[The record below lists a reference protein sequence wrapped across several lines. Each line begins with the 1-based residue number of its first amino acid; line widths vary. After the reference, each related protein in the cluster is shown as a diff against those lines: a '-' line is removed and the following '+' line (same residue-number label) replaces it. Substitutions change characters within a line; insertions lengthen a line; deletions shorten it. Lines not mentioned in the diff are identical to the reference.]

1 MVHLI
6 VIYDAEAERTRHY
19 RTYLR
24 RHLTHLQ
31 QSVFEGGVTA
41 GTADEIREMMD
52 RLVSESAHDAVVVY
66 EVSSQSY
73 LKREAYGDDPVDDK
87 HIL

>member
-6 VIYDAEAERTRHY
+6 VVYDAKAERTRRY

-24 RHLTHLQ
+24 RYLTHLQ
-31 QSVFEGGVTA
+31 QSVFEGDVTA
-41 GTADEIREMMD
+41 GTAEEIRETMD
-52 RLVSESAHDAVVVY
+52 KLVSESATDAVVVY
-66 EVSSQSY
+66 EVSSSSY
-73 LKREAYGDDPVDDK
+73 LKREAYGEDPVDDK

>member
-6 VIYDAEAERTRHY
+6 VIYDVESSRTRHY
-19 RTYLR
+19 RTFLR

-31 QSVFEGGVTA
+31 QSVFEGDVTA
-41 GTADEIREMMD
+41 GTADKIRETVE
-52 RLVSESAHDAVVVY
+52 RLVSESSHDAVVVF
-66 EVSSQSY
+66 EASSESY
-73 LKREAYGDDPVDDK
+73 LKREAYGEDPTDNK